1 MNMVITMK
9 EKLLEKIKKEF
20 LQKKM
25 EINEYNKKAAQI
37 DELLKDEKVQK
48 LLSLTGIIIED
59 TKENNF

>member
-1 MNMVITMK
+1 MTMVITMK

-25 EINEYNKKAAQI
+25 EINEYNKKVAQI

-48 LLSLTGIIIED
+48 QYND
-59 TKENNF
+59 